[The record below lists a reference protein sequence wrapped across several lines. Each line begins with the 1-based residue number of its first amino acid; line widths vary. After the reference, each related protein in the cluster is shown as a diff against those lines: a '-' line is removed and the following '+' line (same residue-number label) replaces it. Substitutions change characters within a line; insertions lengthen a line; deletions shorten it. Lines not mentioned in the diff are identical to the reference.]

1 MFSAKCHLNWQ
12 CVPYIYNISFGCQG
26 NTAVDLVNER
36 LASAAESSD
45 QYELE
50 EEHMAIRHFLVAEMR
65 KRGWSGEEAPVIRE
79 RNQSRERSV
88 SVSRSVEDVGGGSG
102 GRRGGRRLQRR
113 GSGMTDRTGK
123 SVLISDDE
131 DDDCDGVSFA
141 PQSPHRWGGRSS
153 TSGSDPLRVSSSKE
167 PFTSKSIAR
176 QNSKTNSGSGSLV
189 RHNSR
194 DSANKSRQLK
204 RPVTQHEDTPPA
216 LIPEDRVESSITTGA
231 YPIIDRWLEDDV
243 GCRHQTKKRKSTDP
257 FSSSRSQSTPSQ
269 SSSGGTKGTLSLRD
283 LRGGVGRTRSRQR
296 VLYGSVSN
304 VERRTCAGGELAE
317 SSRDGGDLCSD
328 VVTFDS
334 SPESSPHREHTFTS
348 HTSHT
353 LTQPPTLHLTSRGHT
368 TQPSQPLLLPL
379 PLRIRVRIQSKS
391 YLVPCPAKLPDGSD
405 STIRWLATQAGER
418 YYAQHGVRPRLSL
431 ATSDGA
437 LLSGDD
443 VVAHVLQ
450 SGEEVE
456 GQVEHWYLPP
466 LPERYQTAC
475 ATSGL
480 GKG

>member
-1 MFSAKCHLNWQ
+1 M
-12 CVPYIYNISFGCQG
+12 
-26 NTAVDLVNER
+26 VNER

-45 QYELE
+45 QYELD

-79 RNQSRERSV
+79 RNESRGRSV
-88 SVSRSVEDVGGGSG
+88 SVSRGVEEVGGGRG
-102 GRRGGRRLQRR
+102 GGRRLQRR
-113 GSGMTDRTGK
+113 GSGMTDRTGR

-131 DDDCDGVSFA
+131 DDNCDGVSFA

-153 TSGSDPLRVSSSKE
+153 TSGSDPLRASSRKE
-167 PFTSKSIAR
+167 PFTFKSIAR
-176 QNSKTNSGSGSLV
+176 QNSRTNSGSTSLV
-189 RHNSR
+189 RHNNI
-194 DSANKSRQLK
+194 DNVTKSRQLK
-204 RPVTQHEDTPPA
+204 RPFAQQEDAPPA

-231 YPIIDRWLEDDV
+231 YPVIDHWLEDDV
-243 GCRHQTKKRKSTDP
+243 GCRHQTKKRKSRDP
-257 FSSSRSQSTPSQ
+257 FSSSHSQRSSH

-283 LRGGVGRTRSRQR
+283 LRGGVGSTRSRQR
-296 VLYGSVSN
+296 VLYSSISN
-304 VERRTCAGGELAE
+304 VERSTCAGGELAE

-328 VVTFDS
+328 VVTVDS
-334 SPESSPHREHTFTS
+334 SPESSPHQEHTFTS
-348 HTSHT
+348 HTSHS
-353 LTQPPTLHLTSRGHT
+353 LTQPPPPPVTSRGRAT
-368 TQPSQPLLLPL
+368 KSTQPSQPLLL

-391 YLVPCPAKLPDGSD
+391 YLVPCPAKLPGGSD
-405 STIRWLATQAGER
+405 STIQWLATQAGER

-456 GQVEHWYLPP
+456 GQVEQWHLPP
-466 LPERYQTAC
+466 LPERYQMAC